1 MYKKIL
7 SLNIK
12 RIITDTDL
20 DGVVAGA
27 ILKRYWKDAEII
39 FTQPGQLRSGK
50 LDEKIDIYTAICD
63 LPYRANCGLNIDHH
77 QSNKPDK
84 DLDIEGI
91 MAWEDSPSASR
102 IAYNIIST
110 ELDLTD
116 LNELLLW
123 VDKFD
128 SGNIS
133 KEEYLSENNVLWL
146 GRIIADDSRIA
157 LHILKLLENGLSV
170 NAILKDDSIMPLL
183 FEKREEQ
190 HKIMEIIRDEMKI
203 INRLAIVN
211 FEGYGIRSNG
221 YSVTAMAGNECDA
234 CIVIH
239 GNLGASF
246 QDYPKYPVSASFY
259 TNSFLHKKGGIYD
272 LTKLAKRFDSEGGG
286 HPNACGCRIKI
297 IEKQKSNKR
306 KMNKKDIED
315 NLNEWIRMWSENILN
330 YL

>member
-7 SLNIK
+7 SLDIK

-63 LPYRANCGLNIDHH
+63 LPYRPKCGLNIDHH
-77 QSNKPDK
+77 QSNKPDQN
-84 DLDIEGI
+84 LDTESVI
-91 MAWEDSPSASR
+91 AWEDSPSAAR

-116 LNELLLW
+116 LNELLVW

-133 KEEYLSENNVLWL
+133 KEEYLSENDVLWL
-146 GRIIADDSRIA
+146 GRIIADDSKIA
-157 LHILKLLENGLSV
+157 LHILKLLKDGLSV
-170 NAILKDDSIMPLL
+170 NTILKDDFIVPRLS
-183 FEKREEQ
+183 EKKEEQ
-190 HKIMEIIRDEMKI
+190 YKIIEIIEDKMEI

-221 YSVTAMAGNECDA
+221 YSVTAIAGNECDA

-239 GNLGASF
+239 GDLGASF
-246 QDYPKYPVSASFY
+246 EDYPRYPVSASFY
-259 TNSFLHKKGGIYD
+259 TNSFLHENKGVYD
-272 LTKLAKRFDSEGGG
+272 LTKLAKRFDEEGGG
-286 HPNACGCRIKI
+286 HPDACGCRIKNI
-297 IEKQKSNKR
+297 KKNQSNKAEI
-306 KMNKKDIED
+306 KKKDVDD
-315 NLNEWIRMWSENILN
+315 NLNEWIRMWDENISN

>member
-27 ILKRYWKDAEII
+27 ILNRYWKDAEIL
-39 FTQPGQLRSGK
+39 FTQPGLLRSGK
-50 LDEKIDIYTAICD
+50 LDKQIDIYTAICD
-63 LPYRANCGLNIDHH
+63 LPYRPNCGLNIDHH
-77 QSNKPDK
+77 QSNKPEQNIDT
-84 DLDIEGI
+84 DGI
-91 MAWEDSPSASR
+91 IAWENSPSASR

-110 ELDLTD
+110 KLDLTD
-116 LNELLLW
+116 LNELLVW

-128 SGNIS
+128 SGNIT
-133 KEEYLSENNVLWL
+133 KEEYLSENDVLWL
-146 GRIIADDSRIA
+146 GRIIADDSKIA
-157 LHILKLLENGLSV
+157 LHILKMLRDGLPI
-170 NAILKDDSIMPLL
+170 NTILKDDFIVPHLSK
-183 FEKREEQ
+183 KRKEQ
-190 HKIMEIIRDEMKI
+190 NKIIEIIRDKMEI

-221 YSVTAMAGNECDA
+221 YSVTAIAGNDCDA

-246 QDYPKYPVSASFY
+246 EDYPKYPVSASFY
-259 TNSFLHKKGGIYD
+259 TNSFLHKNMGVYD
-272 LTKLAKRFDSEGGG
+272 LTKLAKRFDEEGGG

-297 IEKQKSNKR
+297 VRKSQSNKEEV
-306 KMNKKDIED
+306 KKKDVDD
-315 NLNEWIRMWSENILN
+315 NLNEWISMWNENILN